1 METLTDINKNK
12 GITLRNNTNKSIRG
26 FSERTRGFSTTMC
39 YTNCHYLSIYLSI
52 YRIVS
57 YRIVSYRIV
66 SYRIVSRIVSYH
78 VSYRIVSRIVSYHV
92 SYHVSYRILSIYLYI
107 YTRSSAVAERP
118 RDALCH

>member
-26 FSERTRGFSTTMC
+26 FSECTRGFSTTIV
-39 YTNCHYLSIYLSI
+39 S

-66 SYRIVSRIVSYH
+66 SYRIVSYRI
-78 VSYRIVSRIVSYHV
+78 VSYRIVSYPILSYPILSYPIVSYRIVSYRIL
-92 SYHVSYRILSIYLYI
+92 SYPIYLSIYLYI